1 MLGLY
6 RIFKAI
12 IIIIWIIDILD
23 INFVTPGVNITD
35 FLDVTVPLNGWIW
48 LLTFL
53 FLHSS

>member
-23 INFVTPGVNITD
+23 INFVINGINIAN
-35 FLDVTVPLNGWIW
+35 FLD
-48 LLTFL
+48 
-53 FLHSS
+53 